1 MKEQIMYWEKIFAK
15 HVKLMNG
22 PHPDYIKNSYKLLGK
37 RQIIQHKTGRR
48 LFKWPI
54 NIYEGAQHN

>member
-37 RQIIQHKTGRR
+37 RSFSIKQAGDYSNGQ
-48 LFKWPI
+48 
-54 NIYEGAQHN
+54 